1 MKYLDLVILAGGK
14 GTRIRNYTKNNPKP
28 LAKIADYV
36 FLDLLLGNVSKYHF
50 RKIFILAGYKGD
62 KIYKKYHNKNI
73 NFINI
78 QCFIEKKPLGTG
90 GALKLIKKKLT
101 NNFFV
106 INGDTIADFDFYEM
120 IKLKKR
126 NSAVLAL
133 TKSSFSSEGN
143 KIRNLTFDS
152 KKLLKINHSKQK
164 NFKSAGVYL
173 FSKSNLNVTSKNKF
187 SLEDNIIL
195 PLIKKNKVHA
205 YSKNFFFYDIGT
217 KNDFLNAKKKLI
229 KYLRKTAI
237 FFDRDNTINYDE
249 GYTYKYKNFKF
260 INNAIKALKYISK
273 KNTYIFIVTNQ
284 AGIAKGYFS
293 EHDFISLHV
302 RLKKEFI
309 KKKIFINEVKYCPY
323 HPKAKYKKY
332 RKKTSLRKPGNLM
345 ISQIIENWVVNK
357 KKSLMIGDKIS
368 DQECAKKSNL
378 NFQFVKKDLF
388 KQIKNIKLD

>member
-345 ISQIIENWVVNK
+345 ISQIIEN
-357 KKSLMIGDKIS
+357 
-368 DQECAKKSNL
+368 
-378 NFQFVKKDLF
+378 
-388 KQIKNIKLD
+388 